1 MLEDRVAE
9 AASVEL
15 AAPTS
20 TLPAWLRFRFRIR
33 IRTVEEWLRHGDE
46 RQTTPLPMLD
56 LSEEF
61 PLLVAARA
69 KAEID
74 DDDDDDD
81 DAAAGAGASRAPSAS
96 FHRAPASD
104 RRRIRI
110 VHIPFSELVAERA
123 FELPPRNAEFVIF
136 VEPARLEAAVHFLTG
151 RSFATAAS
159 PRGGNAV
166 PRMGA
171 AWSVVGAILDTADTR
186 QQIEQ
191 IALPPYDDPNQRLW
205 HPDSM
210 VEQHLLPLLRDRLTT
225 RSTPTPQW
233 SRRTV
238 HVWDLGS
245 GVGRDVAYLARN
257 LRSVVESGSDGS
269 NDGEH
274 GPAFRVVGLDQRYKP
289 RDAAVFRSFM
299 QRQGVDDLTECR
311 CVDLT
316 VSKDRDSSIVAALV
330 DERPE
335 CIYAVRYWNRPLF
348 ETVDRLAPRGTIVAI
363 THFAKPT
370 DDADWPFP
378 HPKVSQ
384 YCFARALSPCFVAHR
399 GVSVIPPIPGE
410 ACAAAPRAERAVS
423 CLVGNS
429 LRQDRH
435 RQRSRPDPR
444 AVRGHEDAALA

>member
-9 AASVEL
+9 AAPVEL
-15 AAPTS
+15 AAQTS
-20 TLPAWLRFRFRIR
+20 TLPAGFRFRFRIG
-33 IRTVEEWLRHGDE
+33 TVEEWLQHGDE
-46 RQTTPLPMLD
+46 RQTTPLPMLV

-61 PLLVAARA
+61 PLLVVARA
-69 KAEID
+69 TAEND
-74 DDDDDDD
+74 GDGDD
-81 DAAAGAGASRAPSAS
+81 DAAAGAGAPSAS
-96 FHRAPASD
+96 CHHPDLASK

-123 FELPPRNAEFVIF
+123 FELPPRNAEFVIL
-136 VEPARLEAAVHFLTG
+136 VEPARLEAAVHFLTSTG

-159 PRGGNAV
+159 

-205 HPDSM
+205 QPDSM
-210 VEQHLLPLLRDRLTT
+210 VEQHLLSLLCDRLAT
-225 RSTPTPQW
+225 RSTPSPQMP
-233 SRRTV
+233 RRAV

-257 LRSVVESGSDGS
+257 LRRFVESRSEGSSDG
-269 NDGEH
+269 EQ

-299 QRQGVDDLTECR
+299 QRQGVDDVTECR
-311 CVDLT
+311 FVDLT
-316 VSKDRDSSIVAALV
+316 VSKDRDCSIVAALV
-330 DERPE
+330 EERPE

-348 ETVDRLAPRGTIVAI
+348 EAVDRLAPRGTIVAI
-363 THFAKPT
+363 THFAKPA

-384 YCFARALSPCFVAHR
+384 YCSARARTGAQGCWYHALSLTGSFLSSHPYQGKHVLQRHELRELFRASWDILRDEIVTDNDHGRTLVQFVAR
-399 GVSVIPPIPGE
+399 KM
-410 ACAAAPRAERAVS
+410 
-423 CLVGNS
+423 
-429 LRQDRH
+429 
-435 RQRSRPDPR
+435 RP
-444 AVRGHEDAALA
+444 